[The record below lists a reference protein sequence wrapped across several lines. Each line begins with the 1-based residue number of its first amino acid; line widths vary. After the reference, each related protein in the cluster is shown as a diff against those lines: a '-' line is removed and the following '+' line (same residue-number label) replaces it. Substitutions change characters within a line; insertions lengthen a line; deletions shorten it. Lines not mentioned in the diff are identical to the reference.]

1 MTKPLREA
9 ALEYHRRR
17 PHGKLEIRATKPM
30 TTPYDLSLAYSPGVA
45 AACEEIA
52 RDAGEAATLTAR
64 GNLVAVVSNGTAVL
78 GLGAI
83 GALASKPVMEGKA
96 VLFKNFA
103 DIDAFDIEIEER
115 DPERFVEI
123 VAGLEAS
130 FGGINLEDIRAPECF
145 TIEQELR
152 RRMKIPV
159 FHDDQHGTAI
169 VVGAALVNGLEVVG
183 KAIDQVR
190 LVCCGAGAAA
200 LSCLN
205 MAVELGLPREQIT
218 VVDIDGVVYRGR
230 EKGMDPW
237 KARYAVET
245 DARTL
250 AEAVAGADVF
260 LGLSAGGVLSPEM
273 VAAMAERPLI
283 LALANPEPEIL
294 PEVAREVR
302 DDVVMA
308 TGRSDYP
315 NQVNNVMCFPFI
327 FRGAL
332 DAGATEINEAM
343 KIACVHAIAGLARS
357 PAPDTVSSAYSGQSL
372 RFGPDYLLPKPFD
385 PRLIV
390 EIPPAVAQAAMES
403 GVATRPITDLEEYR
417 HQLSRHVVR
426 SANIM
431 KPVFERVRRD
441 PKRIVFAEGEEP
453 RVLQAAEQ
461 MIDQGIARPVLVGRE
476 EVIGRRLRELGLQ
489 LEPGAYDLIDPED
502 QERFTDLWQAYHAL
516 TARKGVTPADARTI
530 IRTQNTAVA
539 ALKVIRGRADG
550 MICGTVGRFLHH
562 LRHVRDIIGL
572 DEGIRDL
579 STLSIMIL
587 EAGTFFICDSHV
599 TPEPTDEEIA
609 EMARLA
615 AREVEQFGLVPKV
628 ALVSHSTFGSYDTA
642 SSLKMRRALE
652 ILRRQAPELEVEGEM
667 QVEAALSEPIRQ
679 AAFPGNG
686 LTGRANLLVMPN
698 IDAANIACGLLR
710 MVSGGM
716 TLGPVLIGTRHPAH
730 IVESTVTVRG
740 LLDITALTVAQAQFL
755 EQQREQQKE
764 ALPA

>member
-1 MTKPLREA
+1 MSKSLRDA

-30 TTPYDLSLAYSPGVA
+30 TTPRDLSLAYSPGVA

-52 RDAGEAATLTAR
+52 RDPTEAASLTAR

-83 GALASKPVMEGKA
+83 GALAAKPVMEGKA

-115 DPERFVEI
+115 DPERFVEV

-145 TIEQELR
+145 TIEEALR
-152 RRMKIPV
+152 RRMNIPV

-169 VVGAALVNGLEVVG
+169 VVGAALLNGLEVVG
-183 KAIDQVR
+183 KRIDEVR

-205 MAVELGLPREQIT
+205 MAVELGLARENIT
-218 VVDIDGVVYRGR
+218 VVDIDGVVYAGR
-230 EKGMDPW
+230 EEGMDPW

-245 DARTL
+245 EARTL

-260 LGLSAGGVLSPEM
+260 LGLSAGGVLRPEM
-273 VAAMAERPLI
+273 VASMADRPLI
-283 LALANPEPEIL
+283 LALANPQPEIL
-294 PEVAREVR
+294 PEEARAVR

-332 DAGATEINEAM
+332 DAGATEINEQM
-343 KIACVHAIAGLARS
+343 KIACVHAIAALART

-372 RFGPDYLLPKPFD
+372 RFGPDYILPKPFD
-385 PRLIV
+385 PRLI
-390 EIPPAVAQAAMES
+390 EQIPPAVARAAMES
-403 GVATRPITDLEEYR
+403 GVATRPVADLEAYR
-417 HQLSRHVVR
+417 HELSRHVVR

-461 MIDQGIARPVLVGRE
+461 MVDQGLARPVLVGRE
-476 EVIGRRLRELGLQ
+476 RYVTGRLRELGLR
-489 LEPGAYDLIDPED
+489 LEPGRDFDLIDPED
-502 QERFTDLWQAYHAL
+502 EERFSDLWQAYHAL
-516 TARKGVTPADARTI
+516 TARKGVSPADARTI
-530 IRTQNTAVA
+530 IRTQNTAIA
-539 ALKVIRGRADG
+539 ALKVVRGRADG
-550 MICGTVGRFLHH
+550 MVCGTVGRFLHH
-562 LRHVRDIIGL
+562 LRHVADIIGR
-572 DEGIRDL
+572 GAGVRDL

-599 TPEPTDEEIA
+599 TPDPSDEEIA
-609 EMARLA
+609 EMAQLA
-615 AREVEQFGLVPKV
+615 AREVEHFGLVPKV

-652 ILRRQAPELEVEGEM
+652 ILRRRAPQLEVEGEM
-667 QVEAALSEPIRQ
+667 QVEAALSESVRQ

-686 LTGRANLLVMPN
+686 LSGRANLLVMPN
-698 IDAANIACGLLR
+698 IDAANIACGLLK
-710 MVSGGM
+710 MVGGGM
-716 TLGPVLIGTRHPAH
+716 ALGPVLIGTAHPAH
-730 IVESTVTVRG
+730 IVEPSVTVRG
-740 LLDITALTVAQAQFL
+740 LLDITALTVAQAQYL
-755 EQQREQQKE
+755 EQQRQQKE
-764 ALPA
+764 AMPA